1 MTKVDADVLGPP
13 QIRLQRGD
21 VKLSPETLLDD
32 KGEISQ
38 PYRTRGTL
46 QRLYEAGTITAEM
59 LAAGDRFHGDF
70 IRAGFEGLKAADM
83 GGVIGAGRGGGV
95 PFQLVDARESVWAAL
110 QALGGIGSP
119 AGCCAW
125 QVLGRET
132 TIQGWAQAEGWRGR
146 PIHVHTASGILI
158 GALGVLATQ
167 YGLTQVASYHNVPH
181 QVR

>member
-1 MTKVDADVLGPP
+1 MPKLDTDMLGPP
-13 QIRLQRGD
+13 QIRLRHGD
-21 VKLSPETLLDD
+21 VRLSPETILDD

-46 QRLYEAGTITAEM
+46 QRLYEASTITAEM
-59 LAAGDRFHGDF
+59 LAAGDRFHTDF

-83 GGVIGAGRGGGV
+83 GGVIGGGRGSGI
-95 PFQLVDARESVWAAL
+95 PFHLVDARESVWGAL
-110 QALGGIGSP
+110 QALGGISSP

-125 QVLGRET
+125 QILGRET

-146 PIHVHTASGILI
+146 AINVMTATGILI

-167 YGLTQVASYHNVPH
+167 YGLTQVETCRTVPN